1 MTPTLPLRLLTLADA
16 HPMRLKRLA
25 MLLAIGA
32 MGLGSVSLHAMGL
45 GAADVRSSLGQS
57 LQVVI
62 PLLLDGADGDI
73 SADCFRLER
82 GNDADLP
89 QLSGA
94 RLKLGRNGGAA
105 TLQVTTSRPVNDP
118 VLSFSI
124 ATQCNVSI
132 RRNYTILLDT
142 PTVVPVTQAAMVASA
157 PQASADDAA
166 SLPPLSAAASQPS
179 ARQAGVK
186 RAQHRVR
193 NAPASTP
200 SRQARSKPATQ
211 AHATLVI
218 ESPAPSTEAVSA
230 QPGGMVLRISPSLTF
245 LPGQHPLTPAVLASL
260 KRQQAELQNTGT
272 DQLDDDITALKMQ
285 LAQARQTLAALQA
298 SPAKPPV
305 AKPIAPP
312 SQASTLLSRTYLLPV
327 AGLILLAALGLYWL
341 RRNTMR
347 RRVNGIVDFR
357 DTTWA
362 ELPETPAPVTMPAS
376 IEASAQA
383 LTGDAIKDPPAT
395 QVQPAWENHHQIVVS
410 SLSRVT
416 EEASVFCKLGYPQRA
431 VELLQEHIASTPV
444 SHPQA
449 WYVLF
454 DIYREHN
461 MRDAFDSSLADFKR
475 RFNLVTP
482 IWQNAAED
490 DGPDLQSFAH
500 VIERITQ
507 LWPGTACQSYIKG
520 LLYDDRGGER
530 QGFSMN
536 TYNDLLFLIELLDGE
551 MAEDTPDAPHA
562 GSHLRLV

>member
-1 MTPTLPLRLLTLADA
+1 MTHTLPLRLLTLADA
-16 HPMRLKRLA
+16 HPLRLKQLA
-25 MLLAIGA
+25 MLLAISA
-32 MGLGSVSLHAMGL
+32 MGLGSAPLHAMGL
-45 GAADVRSSLGQS
+45 GAADVRSSLGQA

-62 PLLLDGADGDI
+62 PLMLDGPDGDI

-94 RLKLGRNGGAA
+94 RLKLGRNGGAT
-105 TLQVTTSRPVNDP
+105 TLQVSTSRPVNDP
-118 VLSFSI
+118 ALSFSV
-124 ATQCNVSI
+124 ATQCNASI
-132 RRNYTILLDT
+132 RRDYTILLDT
-142 PTVVPVTQAAMVASA
+142 PTAVPLMQAAPAASA
-157 PQASADDAA
+157 PPKRMEDAA
-166 SLPPLSAAASQPS
+166 LLPQLSTA
-179 ARQAGVK
+179 ARQSTAHQTGTK
-186 RAQHRVR
+186 RTQHRVR
-193 NAPASTP
+193 NTAATP
-200 SRQARSKPATQ
+200 PRQARSKPATQ
-211 AHATLVI
+211 AHATLLI
-218 ESPAPSTEAVSA
+218 ESPAPSAEAVST
-230 QPGGMVLRISPSLTF
+230 QPGGMVLRISPNLTF
-245 LPGQHPLTPAVLASL
+245 LPGQHPLTPALLASL
-260 KRQQAELQNTGT
+260 KRQQAALQSNSA

-285 LAQARQTLAALQA
+285 LAQTRQTLAALQA
-298 SPAKPPV
+298 TPAKPPMV
-305 AKPIAPP
+305 KPIAASAPP
-312 SQASTLLSRTYLLPV
+312 STLLSRTYLLPL

-347 RRVNGIVDFR
+347 RRVDGIVDFR

-362 ELPETPAPVTMPAS
+362 ELPETAAPVTVPAS
-376 IEASAQA
+376 IEASALA
-383 LTGDAIKDPPAT
+383 LAGDAIKDHPAT
-395 QVQPAWENHHQIVVS
+395 HIQPAWENHHQIVVS

-482 IWQNAAED
+482 TWENATED
-490 DGPDLQSFAH
+490 DSPDLQSFAH

-507 LWPGTACQSYIKG
+507 LWPGTACQNYIKG

-536 TYNDLLFLIELLDGE
+536 TYTDLLFLIELLDGD
-551 MAEDTPDAPHA
+551 MAEDTPAAPHA